1 MSSPWRHAAAS
12 IETSGHLEEALILL
26 VIPAEAG
33 IQCLEVIEHQRHWMT
48 SFAVV
53 KRFLLDQPSA
63 VEKRLAG
70 MTNKKPV
77 VRTILDRP
85 RLAGR

>member
-26 VIPAEAG
+26 VIPA
-33 IQCLEVIEHQRHWMT
+33 
-48 SFAVV
+48 F
-53 KRFLLDQPSA
+53 
-63 VEKRLAG
+63 AG

-77 VRTILDRP
+77 VQTILDRP